1 MVCRGVNKLNKT
13 CLSPLW
19 MALVALY
26 APLNSL
32 PANGQT
38 TQQAPVETEP
48 LYLPQETAAFSQVA
62 SQNGVVEIPQPETVA
77 SPEVLVQ
84 NLTKPTPTQT
94 TKDADTKTPASTLD
108 IQPSAPEVLVQNLTK
123 PTPTQTTK
131 DTDTKT
137 PASTLDI
144 QPPAPEVLVQNLT
157 KPTPTQ
163 TTKDTDTKT
172 PASPSGTQAAP
183 QQKTPYQIQISPELL
198 PKENKNPPAAPNN
211 TAPKQL
217 TPNTD
222 PESQSSPLIPPTGS
236 PGTQGA
242 PQQETPNQIQIS
254 PGTPLPQDNN
264 NQPGVQPTPPSLQ
277 PTPPP
282 LPGNAQPS
290 QAPELTEP
298 RVLAAEVVVRTET
311 GQLSQE
317 LQNQVYGAIRT
328 QPGRTTTRSQL
339 QEDIN
344 SIFATGYFANV
355 RAVPEDTPLGV
366 RVTFVVQPNPILS
379 NVQVQANVGTGV
391 PSVLPPKVVD
401 NIFREQYGTILNLRR
416 FQEGVKQLN
425 KWYQDN
431 GYVLAQ
437 VIQAPQV
444 AANGTVTLQVA
455 EGVIEDV
462 QIKFRNKEGDETD
475 DKGRPIRGRTRP
487 FIITRELQLRAGK
500 VFNRTQV
507 QSDLQ
512 RVYRL
517 GLFEDVQVS
526 LNPGQDPRKV
536 IVVVNV
542 NQRGTG
548 NIAAGAG
555 ISSASGLFGTLSY
568 QQQNLGGNNQ
578 NLGAEL
584 QIGQRETLYDI
595 RFTDPWIAGDPYRTS
610 YTANI
615 FRRRSTSLIFSGG
628 PTEVDIVTDGDRE
641 TPRVLRLGGGV
652 NFTRPLSKDVFKDSE
667 WIASAGFQYQR
678 VSIRDNNGT
687 VRRRD
692 EAGNQL
698 SFSGTGLDD
707 LLTLQLGVVR
717 DRRNDL
723 LQPTRGSLL
732 RFGVEQS
739 VPIGLGSILL
749 NRLRAS
755 YSQYIPVRFTN
766 FTKGPQALAFNVQT
780 GTVIGDLPPYEAFSL
795 GGSNSVRGYNEGD
808 LGSGRSFVQATAE
821 YRFPLISIIGGALFF
836 DVGSDLGSASSVPGN
851 PAGARNKPGTG
862 FGYGIGVRVRSPLGQ
877 IRVDYGINDQGN
889 SQINFGIGER
899 F

>member
-1 MVCRGVNKLNKT
+1 MVCRGANKLNKM

-38 TQQAPVETEP
+38 TQQSPVETEP
-48 LYLPQETAAFSQVA
+48 LNLPQETAAVSKIT
-62 SQNGVVEIPQPETVA
+62 SKNEVVETLPKEPDPLASPEVLVQNLAKPIPAQTKQSTPDTAPETPA
-77 SPEVLVQ
+77 SPPVIQPSVPEVLVQ
-84 NLTKPTPTQT
+84 NLTKPIPAQTKQSTPNT
-94 TKDADTKTPASTLD
+94 
-108 IQPSAPEVLVQNLTK
+108 APE
-123 PTPTQTTK
+123 
-131 DTDTKT
+131 
-137 PASTLDI
+137 
-144 QPPAPEVLVQNLT
+144 
-157 KPTPTQ
+157 
-163 TTKDTDTKT
+163 T
-172 PASPSGTQAAP
+172 PASPV
-183 QQKTPYQIQISPELL
+183 
-198 PKENKNPPAAPNN
+198 
-211 TAPKQL
+211 
-217 TPNTD
+217 
-222 PESQSSPLIPPTGS
+222 
-236 PGTQGA
+236 TQGA
-242 PQQETPNQIQIS
+242 PQQETPDQIQISPGTPPEDNNNPPAAPGNAAPNQLTPNTPTETQTSPLIPPTGDPGSQGLPQQETPDQIQIS
-254 PGTPLPQDNN
+254 PGTPLPEDNN
-264 NQPGVQPTPPSLQ
+264 NNNPPAVQPNIPGVQPT
-277 PTPPP
+277 TPP

-290 QAPELTEP
+290 QAPELSEP
-298 RVLAAEVVVRTET
+298 RVLAAEIVVRAES
-311 GQLSQE
+311 GQLTQE

-344 SIFATGYFANV
+344 AIFGTGFFANV

-366 RVTFVVQPNPILS
+366 RVTFVVQPNPVLS

-391 PSVLPPKVVD
+391 PSVLPPNVVN
-401 NIFREQYGTILNLRR
+401 NIFQEQYGTILNLRR

-437 VIQAPQV
+437 VTEAPQV

-455 EGVIEDV
+455 EGVVEDV
-462 QIKFRNKEGDETD
+462 QVKFRNKEGEDTD
-475 DKGRPIRGRTRP
+475 DQGRPIRGRTRQ
-487 FIITRELQLRAGK
+487 FIITRELELGAGK
-500 VFNRTQV
+500 VFNRAVV
-507 QSDLQ
+507 QRDLQ

-536 IVVVNV
+536 VVVVNV

-548 NIAAGAG
+548 NVAAGAG

-578 NLGAEL
+578 DLGAEV
-584 QIGQRETLYDI
+584 QIGQREALYDI

-610 YTANI
+610 YTING
-615 FRRRSTSLIFSGG
+615 FRRRSTSLIFDGG
-628 PTEVDIVTDGDRE
+628 PREDDHRINTDGDEE
-641 TPRVLRLGGGV
+641 TPRILRLGGGI
-652 NFTRPLSKDVFKDSE
+652 NFTRPLSKNPFKDAE
-667 WIASAGFQYQR
+667 WTASAGLQYQR
-678 VSIRDNNGT
+678 VSIRDSDGD

-692 EAGNQL
+692 ERGRQL

-707 LLTLQLGVVR
+707 LLTLQFGVVR

-739 VPIGLGSILL
+739 VPIGLGNILL
-749 NRLRAS
+749 NRVRAS

-766 FTKGPQALAFNVQT
+766 FSKGPQALAFNVQT

-795 GGSNSVRGYNEGD
+795 GGSNSVRGYDEGD

-821 YRFPLISIIGGALFF
+821 YRFPLFSIIGGALFF
-836 DVGSDLGSASSVPGN
+836 DVGSDLGSGRSVPGN
-851 PAGARNKPGTG
+851 PAGARGKPGTG
-862 FGYGIGVRVRSPLGQ
+862 FGYGVGVRVRSPLGQ
-877 IRVDYGINDQGN
+877 IRVDYGLNDQGD
-889 SQINFGIGER
+889 SQLNFGIGER